1 MVVARYCLTT
11 LQYVTY
17 LRFCVC
23 LPTISQANAT
33 PVGRILERLISEG
46 TGSQSD
52 VYDCFFWGC
61 RSHGFIAMNDYNNYD
76 DDEDDND
83 SCIGRPSSCIC
94 SSSSSIM

>member
-1 MVVARYCLTT
+1 MLRTCGFVFVCPQSARQTRR
-11 LQYVTY
+11 QW
-17 LRFCVC
+17 
-23 LPTISQANAT
+23 
-33 PVGRILERLISEG
+33 GRILERLISEG